1 MGGGAGIAVSVS
13 ATFRNF
19 VPDRTFWWVYYYLV
33 EFGDFGANGAFL
45 MHFDDFQAIPT
56 LWPQKVPSG

>member
-13 ATFRNF
+13 ATFRIS
-19 VPDRTFWWVYYYLV
+19 VPGRAISQISHFWV

-45 MHFDDFQAIPT
+45 MHFEEFGAFST